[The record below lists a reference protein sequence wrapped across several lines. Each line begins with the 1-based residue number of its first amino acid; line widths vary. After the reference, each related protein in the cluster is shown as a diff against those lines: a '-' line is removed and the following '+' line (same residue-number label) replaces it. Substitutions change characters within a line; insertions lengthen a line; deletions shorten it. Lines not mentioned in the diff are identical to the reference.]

1 MTSDSVIVE
10 DGIDGETRGDTRSSW
25 ILVAAAFI
33 LGLALGTLASA
44 APAVEDEAG
53 PAEIGDPETLE
64 APFEPAPDESDSGI
78 SDLVPEFPDA
88 LVAVSAGIGS
98 GHDYLLWPPRGPVVG
113 RSLTGG
119 ANVMLDAT
127 GQFVALSHQVP
138 DLEGSVLSFGRFNGI
153 RAVSSGV
160 TSYEWHDSKSGFLA
174 FTTTVEGEWELH
186 RVSGSFEPSTVA
198 TGPGDG
204 QKVAAW
210 GEWGFALQSGEGGV
224 TLLNAA
230 GQQKSTVPGEVL
242 TSHDSGW
249 LLVEEQGGLKLVSAG
264 GGVRRLDL
272 GEIADPVFAAEFSP
286 DGGLVAVAGRF
297 GIEVYDLTS
306 ETEVASLSAYPGGW
320 LAWSSDS
327 RFVVAPA
334 RSGIVIHDL
343 ETGDTLRALMGHN
356 VVVGQVLPLSSS

>member
-10 DGIDGETRGDTRSSW
+10 DGIDAEARGATRSSW
-25 ILVAAAFI
+25 LLVAAAFI

-44 APAVEDEAG
+44 APAVENEPA
-53 PAEIGDPETLE
+53 PAETGDPETL
-64 APFEPAPDESDSGI
+64 AALAEPAPDESNSGI
-78 SDLVPEFPDA
+78 SDLMPGFPDA

-98 GHDYLLWPPRGPVVG
+98 GYDFLLWPLRGPLVG

-119 ANVMLDAT
+119 TNVMLDAT
-127 GQFVALSHQVP
+127 GQFVALSDQVP
-138 DLEGSVLSFGRFNGI
+138 DLDGSVLSLGRFNGM

-174 FTTTVEGEWELH
+174 FTAEIEGEWRLH
-186 RVSGSFEPSTVA
+186 RVSGSFEPSMLA
-198 TGPGDG
+198 TGPADG
-204 QKVAAW
+204 RKVAAW
-210 GEWGFALQSGEGGV
+210 GEWGFALQSGDSSV

-230 GQQKSTVPGEVL
+230 GQQKSTVPGIVL
-242 TSHDSGW
+242 ASHESGW
-249 LLVEEQGGLKLVSAG
+249 LLVEEQGLKLVSAG

-272 GEIADPVFAAEFSP
+272 GEIAAPIFAAEFAP
-286 DGGLVAVAGRF
+286 DGGLVAVAGRY
-297 GIEVYDLTS
+297 GIEVYDIAT
-306 ETEVASLSAYPGGW
+306 ETRVASLSGYPGGW

-343 ETGDTLRALMGHN
+343 ETGDAIRALVGHN
-356 VVVGQVLPLSSS
+356 VVVAQVLPLSSS